1 MADELADLGS
11 LLRDAEGRAERVPLP
26 SGWYSREGDCVF
38 FFNEDVPYRAERV
51 DDHLTLYRALG
62 HGRIVGAEVSGI
74 RKLPQHHRLVL
85 EVFRT
90 GYVEMVALLLLTFQR
105 EEEENPGE
113 TAVREPRYGEAV
125 GVLRGTIPIPRD
137 AFLGR

>member
-1 MADELADLGS
+1 MAEELAELRN
-11 LLRDAEGRAERVPLP
+11 LLRRVEEGAVRVPLP

-51 DDHLTLYRALG
+51 DDLLTLYRALG
-62 HGRIVGAEVSGI
+62 SDRIVGAEVKGI
-74 RKLPQHHRLVL
+74 RNLPKHHRLVL

-105 EEEENPGE
+105 QAEEHPGE

-125 GVLRGTIPIPRD
+125 GVLRGTVPIPRD
-137 AFLGR
+137 AFLSA